1 MNILSYITWDVS
13 PLLFELGPLA
23 VRWYGLLFAFA
34 FVFGYKVIE
43 YVYKT
48 EGLTAQDADKV
59 AMYMVFGVVIGARLG
74 HVFFYQPD
82 YYLAHPAE
90 ILMIWEGGLASHGA
104 SIGVILAMYLYSRTK
119 EISPKGFMWM
129 LDRIILTIPVGGAF
143 IRIGNLMNSEIYGKP
158 TDVSWAFIY
167 VRDVASGN
175 LPRHPTQIYEA
186 IAYFISFFILF
197 NYYKKRKANVPKGGL
212 FGLFLILI
220 FQIIR
225 LLRDTNIYVNYIL
238 IQILQNYK
246 Q

>member
-1 MNILSYITWDVS
+1 
-13 PLLFELGPLA
+13 
-23 VRWYGLLFAFA
+23 
-34 FVFGYKVIE
+34 
-43 YVYKT
+43 
-48 EGLTAQDADKV
+48 
-59 AMYMVFGVVIGARLG
+59 
-74 HVFFYQPD
+74 
-82 YYLAHPAE
+82 
-90 ILMIWEGGLASHGA
+90 
-104 SIGVILAMYLYSRTK
+104 MYLYSRTK

-197 NYYKKRKANVPKGGL
+197 NYYKKRKSNVPKGGL

-220 FQIIR
+220 FGVRFFVEYLKENQVPFENTLPLNMGQLLSIPFVIVGLIFYIR
-225 LLRDTNIYVNYIL
+225 SQRLSVVKVD
-238 IQILQNYK
+238 
-246 Q
+246 